1 MPGAGRVSGVRGE
14 LAVLR
19 RRPGPAVRRV
29 GRVAVPGLP
38 VRCCAAPDHPATTT
52 SQEGQ
57 GGRLG
62 RAADDARATDAGRP
76 RAGPLSMPGAAR
88 RRLPTV
94 KATGLH
100 ACCTFDR
107 RERRRPPARAHEHSP
122 ARHTHTL
129 WITRGK
135 ACEGWFVLPET
146 RVQRGRTPCG
156 RPEQAPSGSARP
168 QAKPRRAAQARG
180 PWRGSRGIR
189 RDPLPERH
197 TLMPHSP
204 RGRRRAGR
212 YTPAGPVH
220 GCLVRP
226 PYSSGEL
233 LELLAGQRLRG
244 GHGPTQGRSR
254 G

>member
-1 MPGAGRVSGVRGE
+1 VEWLASGRPVPRGGGLRVVPGAGRVSGVRGE

-19 RRPGPAVRRV
+19 RRPGPAVRGV

-38 VRCCAAPDHPATTT
+38 VRCCAAPDYPATTT

-62 RAADDARATDAGRP
+62 RAAHDARATDAGRP

-100 ACCTFDR
+100 ACCTVDR

-129 WITRGK
+129 WTTHGK
-135 ACEGWFVLPET
+135 ACEGWFVLSET
-146 RVQRGRTPCG
+146 CLKRGRTPCG

-168 QAKPRRAAQARG
+168 QAKPQRAAQAQG

-189 RDPLPERH
+189 LDPLYLKGTPSCPTHPADGAEPAA
-197 TLMPHSP
+197 TPLQDPSMAAWC
-204 RGRRRAGR
+204 GRRTA
-212 YTPAGPVH
+212 AA
-220 GCLVRP
+220 
-226 PYSSGEL
+226 SF
-233 LELLAGQRLRG
+233 
-244 GHGPTQGRSR
+244 
-254 G
+254 